1 MLQQLEHLSLD
12 IQVLLGC
19 YLQECGQS
27 SLGLQ
32 NEVVDWVAAVDA
44 VVCQIRGGREGGKGG
59 EGVELKLRCGWSVR
73 GGSIYCINMRT
84 AILHCS

>member
-44 VVCQIRGGREGGKGG
+44 VVGWEGGRKKWGGGG
-59 EGVELKLRCGWSVR
+59 
-73 GGSIYCINMRT
+73 GGS
-84 AILHCS
+84 